1 LKFLLIS
8 PFTLTF
14 KNSVLSAIFKFAAG
28 LNDVSSNVL
37 IKFSFQSSRISCQI
51 PRTIVRVIQN
61 KEKTKNL

>member
-1 LKFLLIS
+1 
-8 PFTLTF
+8 F

-37 IKFSFQSSRISCQI
+37 IKSSFHSSLISCQI
-51 PRTIVRVIQN
+51 PRPIVRIIQN